1 MYTMRQKRR
10 SASLRRRGSICEHG
24 GQKNINTAM
33 KVIIENMPIKTLL
46 NFRQTREPVSTN
58 CQ

>member
-1 MYTMRQKRR
+1 MRQKNRR
-10 SASLRRRGSICEHG
+10 SASSHRRGSICEHG
-24 GQKNINTAM
+24 GQKNINTAT

-46 NFRQTREPVSTN
+46 NFRQTRPPVNTN